1 MGAALLAAAV
11 RPAGRVLLPC
21 HDLKESKVDPQTA
34 RRGPAVWALMALLV
48 IQGLGGL
55 AGGASLVAG
64 PHGEIMHMPVSYLNG
79 SPFPDFTIPGLA
91 LGLILGVWPL
101 VTLLGMRRGTS
112 WAWYS
117 SFAIGCGL
125 VIFETVEVL
134 IIPYNILQPIFYVVG
149 FLIAAL
155 TLLPPVRRHC
165 GVVLR
170 RVPA

>member
-1 MGAALLAAAV
+1 
-11 RPAGRVLLPC
+11 
-21 HDLKESKVDPQTA
+21 
-34 RRGPAVWALMALLV
+34 MALLT

-64 PHGEIMHMPVSYLNG
+64 PHGEVMHMPVSYLKG
-79 SPFPDFTIPGLA
+79 SPFPDYTIPGLA

-101 VTLLGMRRGTS
+101 VTLFGMRRGAA

-134 IIPYNILQPIFYVVG
+134 IIPYNILQPIFSTVG
-149 FLIAAL
+149 FLIAVF
-155 TLLPPVRRHC
+155 TLLPAVRRHC
-165 GVVLR
+165 GIVLR
-170 RVPA
+170 RSAVA